1 VQPPPE
7 RVLKDHAGKA
17 DRKVIHGKTPTKAE
31 REWMESIG
39 RLGCIVCRAQ
49 GRGYVPAAVHHILDG
64 GRRTSHLET
73 IPLCDPGHHQGA
85 PKSSG
90 EVSRHPNK
98 AAFEARYGTEEFL
111 LELTQRVVESVKP

>member
-1 VQPPPE
+1 M
-7 RVLKDHAGKA
+7 A
-17 DRKVIHGKTPTKAE
+17 T
-31 REWMESIG
+31 IG
-39 RLGCIVCRAQ
+39 
-49 GRGYVPAAVHHILDG
+49 
-64 GRRTSHLET
+64 
-73 IPLCDPGHHQGA
+73 LCDPGHHQGA

>member
-1 VQPPPE
+1 M
-7 RVLKDHAGKA
+7 AT
-17 DRKVIHGKTPTKAE
+17 IT
-31 REWMESIG
+31 
-39 RLGCIVCRAQ
+39 RLGCICCRMQ
-49 GRGYVPAAVHHILDG
+49 GRGYVPAAVHHLLSG
-64 GRRTSHLET
+64 GVRKGHLFS

-90 EVSRHPNK
+90 EISRHPNK

>member
-1 VQPPPE
+1 MM
-7 RVLKDHAGKA
+7 
-17 DRKVIHGKTPTKAE
+17 HGKTPTKAE
-31 REWMESIG
+31 REWMATIA
-39 RLGCIVCRAQ
+39 RLGCIVCRTQ
-49 GRGYVPAAVHHILDG
+49 GRGYVPCAVHHILGRNG
-64 GRRTSHLET
+64 GNRRGHMAT
-73 IPLCDPGHHQGA
+73 IGLCDPGHHQGA